1 MTKEAYELY
10 QKLKN
15 LNNKGIGRI
24 EIVPVLSVDTHTN
37 TCSVLLDKDEDGND
51 IIVSDVRLKATMNS
65 NNGFIIYPAINSNV
79 LIERIDDGYFAI
91 RMVSEIDS
99 VAIVVN
105 DKKYMLDENG
115 HYIGNADNTLLSV
128 INLIIDATME
138 TIVFQG
144 RNPNYE
150 KLTQA
155 KTMVQQILQ

>member
-1 MTKEAYELY
+1 MSKEAAELY

-15 LNNKGIGRI
+15 LNNKGVGRI
-24 EIVPVLSVDTHTN
+24 EIATIQSVDASNN
-37 TCSVLLDKDEDGND
+37 TCVVLLDDLA
-51 IIVSDVRLKATMNS
+51 ISDVRLKATMNG
-65 NNGFIIYPAINSNV
+65 NNGFIVYPAIGSNV

-99 VAIVVN
+99 IAIVTG
-105 DKKYMLDENG
+105 DKKYMLDSNG

-144 RNPNYE
+144 RSPNYE